1 MSAVIKSGDASAR
14 VRPLTL
20 VNAVLRPTKEDEE
33 RDQFRRKIAALE
45 GEIRNREILIAG
57 LRAEA
62 EAAFARGKT
71 EGRDEG
77 VASAGKREA
86 ERLALLDGAARESR
100 EQFETALLS
109 LDRLST
115 VLARDVLEIVFGDA
129 EYRGDLVEKIMKA
142 EMAKIEASAVVE
154 ISVSAADFPDKKAA
168 LSAANRAGVA
178 SRVSVVVADAPSGS
192 CAITLRLGRLE
203 VGIDQQW
210 GVLRERLTE
219 LSRPERDL

>member
-129 EYRGDLVEKIMKA
+129 EYRG
-142 EMAKIEASAVVE
+142 EASAVVE